1 MGRMKD
7 EWIKLRREQEWRI
20 EQYNRN
26 KPFEFHISIED
37 FETIEELES
46 HVNQRVIKEL
56 DSLEEHIREC
66 GKETAYEYI
75 RERINEL
82 KQE

>member
-1 MGRMKD
+1 MKVLD
-7 EWIKLRREQEWRI
+7 NLIHAKGFREGQAVKLG
-20 EQYNRN
+20 YNDIV
-26 KPFEFHISIED
+26 EF
-37 FETIEELES
+37 T
-46 HVNQRVIKEL
+46 NQRVIEEL

-66 GKETAYEYI
+66 GKETVYEYI